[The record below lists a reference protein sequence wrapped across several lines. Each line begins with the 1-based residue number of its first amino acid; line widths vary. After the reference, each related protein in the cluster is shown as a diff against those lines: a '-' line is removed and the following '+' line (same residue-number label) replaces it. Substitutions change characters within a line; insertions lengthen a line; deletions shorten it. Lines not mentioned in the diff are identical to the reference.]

1 MEKEVTNKSSEK
13 IVSSCH
19 VKMEIFSKREKCYRE
34 NIVLIVSEIL
44 SELLIKHSLRFEKK

>member
-34 NIVLIVSEIL
+34 NIVLIVPEIL
-44 SELLIKHSLRFEKK
+44 CELLIKHSLRFEKN